1 MFIQYETRQSRKLHV
16 PKGNI
21 SILYRTIKH
30 KGSYLWNF
38 VYDKI
43 SYSCGISFYKKCL
56 KTFLLENDIPT
67 TST

>member
-1 MFIQYETRQSRKLHV
+1 M
-16 PKGNI
+16 I
-21 SILYRTIKH
+21 SY
-30 KGSYLWNF
+30 SY
-38 VYDKI
+38 I